1 MPCLTTVEACP
12 SIGVVVGDLAGAI
25 LRGLVDILASE
36 LGIRVVRP
44 RGLRLGPVL
53 HGGL

>member
-36 LGIRVVRP
+36 LGIRIVRSQS
-44 RGLRLGPVL
+44 LRLGPVL
-53 HGGL
+53 HEGL